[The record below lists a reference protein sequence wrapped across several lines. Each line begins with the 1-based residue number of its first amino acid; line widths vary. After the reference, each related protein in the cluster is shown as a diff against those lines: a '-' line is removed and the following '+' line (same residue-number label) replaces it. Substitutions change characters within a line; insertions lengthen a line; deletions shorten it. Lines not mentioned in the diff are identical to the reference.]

1 MDYSRQINER
11 WASFGGRARQE
22 VDADLGSG
30 SVFRLIGRGGIIFCR
45 GPFCWELNA
54 DAREA
59 GGIYLKEIAAWCFP
73 IELKNTVQK
82 LTRHSCDLTVKR
94 RLFIRD
100 RHAMYIVKK
109 RLNEGEGKYRIYCA
123 QEPALVFVRFS
134 SFMPPTVTDLL
145 KTRVHAGWCQ
155 AAGAWM
161 LSELYEGELYRVIDE
176 INSQPAE
183 LTDYCVL

>member
-1 MDYSRQINER
+1 MGVFWRQ
-11 WASFGGRARQE
+11 SS
-22 VDADLGSG
+22 SG
-30 SVFRLIGRGGIIFCR
+30 SVFRLIGRGGLIFCR

-59 GGIYLKEIAAWCFP
+59 GGIYLKDIAAWCFP
-73 IELKNTVQK
+73 IEIKSTVQK
-82 LTRHSCDLTVKR
+82 ITRRACDLTVKR

-100 RHAMYIVKK
+100 RHAMYIVQK
-109 RLNEGEGKYRIYCA
+109 RLSEGDGKYRIHCA
-123 QEPALVFVRFS
+123 EEPALVFVRFA
-134 SFMPPTVTDLL
+134 SFMPPTITDLL
-145 KTRVHAGWCQ
+145 KTRVHAGWCK

-176 INSQPAE
+176 LNSKPAE